1 MAKKKIKTTKAD
13 FKYFKE
19 CCEYWMT
26 ELGIKDWHID
36 YDHCDLP
43 DSFAEVTYTYS
54 RRAAT
59 LCLSKDWTGRKVT
72 RVSLDETI
80 AARALWRQILGV
92 DDDFFRFE
100 AGVAVE
106 TSQQPVVA
114 VNFEQVLRSGLM
126 VQIVDILGDDAFATA

>member
-72 RVSLDETI
+72 RVSLDETACHEITHLAI
-80 AARALWRQILGV
+80 APLHVLSKWRFVEVDCIDVEVERLTTQMHRAIWNAR
-92 DDDFFRFE
+92 
-100 AGVAVE
+100 
-106 TSQQPVVA
+106 
-114 VNFEQVLRSGLM
+114 
-126 VQIVDILGDDAFATA
+126 